1 MADIY
6 VNVNGTWKTVTN
18 YYVNVNGV
26 WKTGVGLAA
35 KVANNWA
42 VVEEPE
48 LYTSGFPTYLQLAT
62 LDFKEYMSVPAVLV
76 GSKSGVTGGDTL
88 DNPYWQCKPSWY
100 LDSTLVYTPPSGG
113 GSTPTNV
120 LPVFTENYNFDTY
133 FEFTCNPAVY
143 SAVKSGIDTSS
154 FDIYEFMCKPAWYQ
168 LNSFVYTPPSSGA
181 GGYVTGLGAYST
193 TSGGTQ
199 QYNGIAYQIGTEV
212 TAYNIGSQ
220 DGFGV
225 NTGTG
230 TGLKVKVLT
239 HSGSYGALGNVS
251 IEDAGSGYAVGDT
264 IRFNHTF
271 TDGIMNYYAG
281 NTGTADSTRAAVAGN
296 VYNVTV
302 TSSMTSG
309 NGYDALF
316 VITVQSDGSVNLDLA
331 GTPTDW
337 SKIGTNFTS
346 GETITIPD
354 SYVGGTGAPA
364 LSFSVAGTIG
374 SGLQASRTV
383 TSISNTPPP
392 PPNNI
397 PTRTAVGSL
406 DYKYYL
412 VLPTAH
418 VSAKDNI
425 DGGSLDYGEYMSL
438 PHYTIT

>member
-6 VNVNGTWKTVTN
+6 VNVNGIWKTVSN

-26 WKTGVGLAA
+26 WKTGIGFAA
-35 KVANNWA
+35 KVAYNWIG
-42 VVEEPE
+42 VEEAE
-48 LYTSGFPTYLQLAT
+48 LYTSGFPTYLELAT
-62 LDFKEYMSVPAVLV
+62 LDFKEYMSAPAVLV

-88 DNPYWQCKPSWY
+88 DIPYWLCKPSWY

-120 LPVFTENYNFDTY
+120 LPVFNEIYNFDNY
-133 FEFTCNPAVY
+133 LEFTCNPKVY
-143 SAVKSGIDTSS
+143 TSSKSGIDTSS

-168 LNSFVYTPPSSGA
+168 LNTFVYTPPSSGT

-199 QYNGIAYQIGTEV
+199 QYDGLAYQIGTEV

-239 HSGSYGALGNVS
+239 HSGNYGALGNVS

-264 IRFNHTF
+264 IKFNHTF
-271 TDGIMNYYAG
+271 NNGIMNLYTGNTQTPNSTRASVAG
-281 NTGTADSTRAAVAGN
+281 NT
-296 VYNVTV
+296 YNVTV
-302 TSSMTSG
+302 TNAMTSG
-309 NGYDALF
+309 NGSGLYIEF
-316 VITVQSDGSVNLDLA
+316 TVNTDGSVSMDIA
-331 GTPTDW
+331 GTPNDW
-337 SKIGTNFTS
+337 TKIGTNFVDN
-346 GETITIPD
+346 EDITIPD
-354 SYVGGTGAPA
+354 SLLGNTGAA
-364 LSFSVAGTIG
+364 DITTSVAGIIG
-374 SGLQASRTV
+374 SGFHASRTV

-397 PTRTAVGSL
+397 PTRSSVSGL
-406 DYKYYL
+406 DYKYFL

-418 VSAKDNI
+418 VNAKDNI

-438 PHYTIT
+438 PHYTIA